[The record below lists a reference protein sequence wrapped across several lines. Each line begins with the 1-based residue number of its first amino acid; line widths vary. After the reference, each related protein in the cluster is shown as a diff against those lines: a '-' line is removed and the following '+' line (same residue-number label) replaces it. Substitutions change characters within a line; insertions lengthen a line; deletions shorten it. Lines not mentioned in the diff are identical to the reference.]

1 MNISQIGDRIK
12 EQRLSIGLK
21 TQLEAANLCGI
32 SREMWGKYEGN
43 KSFPGGEVLFA
54 FAAAGADVQYI
65 LTGIHSNAIAEPKTA
80 YGVSLTPRESA
91 LLDNYRHIADEGDKR
106 VVERTAQLAV
116 EAIKDEAEQKRKDDE
131 ERRNID
137 DRRSA

>member
-1 MNISQIGDRIK
+1 MRKIIGKRLEEEREKLKRKKGEMAELGGVVGSAYTNYINGDRAPDA
-12 EQRLSIGLK
+12 EFL
-21 TQLEAANLCGI
+21 AAI
-32 SREMWGKYEGN
+32 
-43 KSFPGGEVLFA
+43 
-54 FAAAGADVQYI
+54 AAAGADVQYI

-131 ERRNID
+131 ERRNVK